1 MICIPTFRRPTD
13 LGRLLGA
20 LPESISVALQRGLC
34 EEVTI
39 LVIDNDPEETARA
52 VVQQAPVAVDYVV
65 ESRRGVAAVRNRALD
80 EAAGR
85 DVVVFI
91 DDDETP
97 ADSEWLALLLDTRTS
112 FAAHAVAGPVRTV
125 TEAPLDSWIIAGG
138 FFARSHRRML
148 RTGTEITRAAT
159 NNLLLDMRIVA
170 EKRLRFDERFGLTG
184 GEDSLFTSQLHAAGA
199 KLVWCAEA
207 AVLDHL
213 LPERQTREHA
223 TRRARGA
230 ASADVRVSMILQPHA
245 LGRVGVR
252 IRALGRGVLR
262 GAQGLGLSA
271 AGLIFQS
278 ERLSAS
284 GNRAC
289 ARSLG
294 EIEAVFGRSLSLYGG
309 TGAGAVR

>member
-20 LPESISVALQRGLC
+20 LPESISMALQRRLC
-34 EEVTI
+34 ADVVI
-39 LVIDNDPEETARA
+39 LVIDNDPDETARA
-52 VVQQAPVAVDYVV
+52 VAQQASVAVDYVV
-65 ESRRGVAAVRNRALD
+65 ESRRGVAAVRNRGLE

-85 DVVVFI
+85 DVLVFI

-97 ADSEWLALLLDTRTS
+97 AGSEWLSLLLETRAA

-125 TEAPLDSWIIAGG
+125 TETPLDSWIIAGG
-138 FFARSHRRML
+138 FFARSHRRAL
-148 RTGTEITRAAT
+148 RTGAEITRAAT
-159 NNLLLDMRIVA
+159 NNLLLDLRAVSD
-170 EKRLRFDERFGLTG
+170 KRLRFDERFGLTG

-230 ASADVRVSMILQPHA
+230 ASADVRVSMILQRHA
-245 LGRVGVR
+245 LGRAGVR
-252 IRALGRGVLR
+252 IRAFTRGVLR
-262 GAQGLGLSA
+262 GAQGLGLSV
-271 AGLIFQS
+271 AGLLVGS
-278 ERLSAS
+278 EKLSAS
-284 GNRAC
+284 GNRAR
-289 ARSLG
+289 ARSRG
-294 EIEAVFGRSLSLYGG
+294 EIEAVFGRFLSLYGG
-309 TGAGAVR
+309 TGGTVR